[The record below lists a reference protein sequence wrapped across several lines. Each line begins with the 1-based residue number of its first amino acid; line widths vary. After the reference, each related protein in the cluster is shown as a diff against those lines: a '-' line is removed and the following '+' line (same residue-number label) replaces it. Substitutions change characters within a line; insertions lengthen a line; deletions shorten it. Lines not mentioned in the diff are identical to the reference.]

1 MDKEM
6 ENETGYNES
15 KITTEKALQMLK
27 SEGLEVTFEQAEEIL
42 YFLRKIAN
50 IAVLKHLNKTE

>member
-1 MDKEM
+1 M

-50 IAVLKHLNKTE
+50 IAVLKHLNKTK